1 MPENQQPPGQHPAD
15 AMTPAQAEEWGAD
28 ATEDDVTPAAFAPLS
43 ADEEDICNAT
53 NAAGAEL
60 RACLAAVGHPGDH
73 AAYGVSPTVPVHTWP
88 QLALVSE
95 VGTLTPAEAAAL
107 TVARNLAPER
117 ASVILTAQ
125 LVAIIDRL
133 SGITAG
139 GEL

>member
-1 MPENQQPPGQHPAD
+1 MPENQQPPEHPAD

-28 ATEDDVTPAAFAPLS
+28 ATEDDTAPAAFAPLS
-43 ADEEDICNAT
+43 ADEENLCNAT
-53 NAAGAEL
+53 NGICT
-60 RACLAAVGHPGDH
+60 CLAAPGHPGDH

-95 VGTLTPAEAAAL
+95 VGTLTPQEMATL
-107 TVARNLAPER
+107 HVARARVTDDGGLG
-117 ASVILTAQ
+117 ILPSAHARK
-125 LVAIIDRL
+125 LIAIIDRL